1 MTRLEQHNAEVQ
13 FMRESVTVEVLK
25 LIMQVQSL
33 TMEQAM
39 ELLYSS
45 RTYKRLDN
53 EKTKLYTQS
62 PIYVFDILQEETES
76 REGSEVGRK

>member
-13 FMRESVTVEVLK
+13 FMRESVTIEVLK
-25 LIMQVQSL
+25 LIMQVQGL

-45 RTYKRLDN
+45 RTYKRLDD